1 MTIFIILLVGIIAYI
16 YYQLKSPMITLSR
29 NGQVIPKASISRIT
43 DNNLTIK
50 PRHSKP
56 TNKSM
61 NRPTNN
67 RPTNHNFN
75 KNKKV
80 KFDDN
85 VKYYF
90 YEKDPKEMLSE
101 SPATRAYLGTPMR
114 GREKINVD
122 DIFSTETNY
131 SPVSSKSSSSYM
143 SDEPSEISIRDYL
156 SDRMDY
162 LSDKI
167 LPGNFEED
175 NPNDSWD
182 SSFGMPLMTDAAKQK
197 FASKMHQNHKLY
209 QKSLGQFNKYQL
221 DNSTLIKTDV
231 TIDPFKPEKNSKNL
245 KGKTIGQI
253 YDEQVAGPKAIPKK
267 IKTRTPTSIIYEN
280 ESEMNGG
287 LLKGTNLC
295 GFDGISGS
303 YKTAAFGNEF

>member
-1 MTIFIILLVGIIAYI
+1 MTVFIILLVGIISYI
-16 YYQLKSPMITLSR
+16 YYQLKSPSTK
-29 NGQVIPKASISRIT
+29 NH
-43 DNNLTIK
+43 TIK
-50 PRHSKP
+50 PKYNNP
-56 TNKSM
+56 INKKIINNNVNNKT
-61 NRPTNN
+61 NRPLKNN
-67 RPTNHNFN
+67 ANNNFN
-75 KNKKV
+75 KRKKV

-90 YEKDPKEMLSE
+90 YEKNPEEMLSE
-101 SPATRAYLGTPMR
+101 SPATRAYIATMATPIKNKT
-114 GREKINVD
+114 KINVD

-131 SPVSSKSSSSYM
+131 SPASSRSPSTYM
-143 SDEPSEISIRDYL
+143 SDEPSEISVRDYL
-156 SDRMDY
+156 SDRVDY

-167 LPGNFEED
+167 LPVNLEEE
-175 NPNDSWD
+175 NPNDTWD
-182 SSFGMPLMTDAAKQK
+182 SSFGLPLMTDNAKQK
-197 FASKMHQNHKLY
+197 FAAKMHQNHKLY
-209 QKSLGQFNKYQL
+209 QKSLSQFNKYQL
-221 DNSTLIKTDV
+221 DNSTLIKTDI

-287 LLKGTNLC
+287 RIKGTNLC